1 MRIQILPLPAV
12 TLGDATHVPFIVVL
26 DHLQEPLAMAE
37 TAHFRRLVEAWGA
50 RGLVAAGPGEAI
62 EVAPELELPDDLK
75 RSLLDLL
82 DAPTPPGDPMNT
94 RPTTAKPGEASQ

>member
-12 TLGDATHVPFIVVL
+12 TLGDATHVPFVVVL
-26 DHLQEPLAMAE
+26 DHLQDSLAMAE
-37 TAHFRRLVEAWGA
+37 TAHFRHLVEAWGA

-62 EVAPELELPDDLK
+62 EIAPQLELPDHL
-75 RSLLDLL
+75 RQSLLDLL

-94 RPTTAKPGEASQ
+94 RPTTAERGEASQ